1 MELLTNYLNPLS
13 KDFIFTKLFSNVSD
27 LFSFLDPTGDKFIF
41 TNLFKDISNML
52 SYLNPFSDNFIL
64 KKLWEFLGNIISY
77 INPFDN
83 NFLGKKIIELLG
95 ELLKGLFIPS
105 EERITALQNTVV
117 SKFDFIE
124 SIKIA
129 INSFLDIIN
138 NLGNAPVLHLNLGS
152 TKYTDE
158 MKVAVI
164 DLNWYKPY
172 KQYGDVV
179 LTGIIYAFYL
189 FRLFYSAPGII
200 SGASSGLKEI
210 DTFMEVE
217 TVSKNFKRH

>member
-1 MELLTNYLNPLS
+1 MLTR
-13 KDFIFTKLFSNVSD
+13 
-27 LFSFLDPTGDKFIF
+27 
-41 TNLFKDISNML
+41 
-52 SYLNPFSDNFIL
+52 YLNPFSDNFIL

-77 INPFDN
+77 INPFAD

-95 ELLKGLFIPS
+95 NLLNTLFIPS
-105 EERITALQNTVV
+105 EDRITALQNTVM
-117 SKFDFIE
+117 SKFDFVE

-129 INSFLDIIN
+129 INSFMDIIN
-138 NLGNAPVLHLNLGS
+138 NLGNAPVLHLNLGA

-158 MKVAVI
+158 MNVAVI

-189 FRLFYSAPGII
+189 FRLFYNASNII
-200 SGASSGLKEI
+200 SGASSGFKEI
-210 DTFMEVE
+210 DTYVEVE
-217 TVSKNFKRH
+217 RVSKNLKH